1 MKHLVLF
8 IYALLISSLSFASG
22 VHDEEKPIQHFK
34 AADVTSLQEAKNIF
48 FETTDSIKQKKLLD
62 ENELHEIHII
72 TYTLE
77 KSVAYLSVH
86 LTDKGKTL
94 AQDIAVVVEDIHIN
108 SENNRQEKT
117 REQLNKYFLLVEKL
131 TPLL

>member
-1 MKHLVLF
+1 MKHLVLC
-8 IYALLISSLSFASG
+8 ISALLISSLSFASG
-22 VHDEEKPIQHFK
+22 VHDEEKSIQHFK
-34 AADVTSLQEAKNIF
+34 AADVTSLEEAKSIF
-48 FETTDSIKQKKLLD
+48 FETSDSIKQKKQLD
-62 ENELHEIHII
+62 EKELHEIHII

-77 KSVAYLSVH
+77 KSVAYLSEH
-86 LTDKGKTL
+86 LTDKGQAL

-117 REQLNKYFLLVEKL
+117 REHLDKYFLLVEKL

>member
-1 MKHLVLF
+1 MKHLLLCT
-8 IYALLISSLSFASG
+8 YALLISSLSFASG

-34 AADVTSLQEAKNIF
+34 AAEVTNLQEAKNIF

-72 TYTLE
+72 TYSLE
-77 KSVAYLSVH
+77 KSVAYFSEH
-86 LTDKGKTL
+86 LTDKGQPL
-94 AQDIAVVVEDIHIN
+94 AHEIAVVVEDIHIN

-117 REQLNKYFLLVEKL
+117 REHLNKYFLLVEEL

>member
-1 MKHLVLF
+1 MKHLVLC
-8 IYALLISSLSFASG
+8 IYALLISSLTFASG
-22 VHDEEKPIQHFK
+22 VHDEEKPVQHFK
-34 AADVTSLQEAKNIF
+34 AADVTSLPEAKNIF
-48 FETTDSIKQKKLLD
+48 FETTNSIKQKKLLD

-77 KSVAYLSVH
+77 KSVAYLSEH

-94 AQDIAVVVEDIHIN
+94 AEDIAVVVEDIHIN

-117 REQLNKYFLLVEKL
+117 RQHLNKYFLLVEEL